1 RRGARGGGTPR
12 GRPAAA
18 PRPGPP
24 PGGRPHLV
32 GRAPPVITGRSR
44 RGSGAR
50 PSPMRR
56 LGASPRAPA
65 SRPFSTARG
74 GGAAIRFP
82 PPFPATSS
90 PPRYHRNVA
99 QRIRHTRVRSGIR
112 LDSEG
117 QFWHD
122 GQRVTH
128 PGILRAWHR
137 GLERAPDGRYL
148 IRFGHDWAYVRVDD
162 APFFVLRA
170 TPEEKDI
177 RLRLSNETEDILQG
191 PTLGLSPDGVL
202 YCKVKGEHVAK
213 FTRQAQ
219 ADL

>member
-1 RRGARGGGTPR
+1 
-12 GRPAAA
+12 
-18 PRPGPP
+18 
-24 PGGRPHLV
+24 
-32 GRAPPVITGRSR
+32 
-44 RGSGAR
+44 
-50 PSPMRR
+50 M
-56 LGASPRAPA
+56 
-65 SRPFSTARG
+65 
-74 GGAAIRFP
+74 
-82 PPFPATSS
+82 
-90 PPRYHRNVA
+90 A

-219 ADL
+219 ADLGPFLHQEEGRFVLRHGGQAWPIRDYLPQPPPLPEEGPAPEDDGPFALHG